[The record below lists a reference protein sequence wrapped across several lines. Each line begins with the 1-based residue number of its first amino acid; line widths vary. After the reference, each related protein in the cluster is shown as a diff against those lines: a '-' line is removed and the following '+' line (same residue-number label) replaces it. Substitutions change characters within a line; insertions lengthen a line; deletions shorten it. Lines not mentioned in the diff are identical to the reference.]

1 MISPEAIRVLQSAK
15 NEHASDV
22 WLFAAC
28 LIKEKNMMFVRGY
41 VSPNCSDTIFF
52 ERCWDPSPG
61 RFTPKI
67 ICQFVIVNS
76 IIPIW
81 PTWLLENSRNFHWRS
96 LKWEPCRV
104 SSWHHFYCQEEPGS
118 PRHKMRRLD
127 EEISQRLGWKKWAK
141 VQGSSLFSAMVPSLE
156 IKALMRAYFHHWFS
170 LIGLIKPLFPAGC
183 VLGGG

>member
-1 MISPEAIRVLQSAK
+1 MFDCLLLAWSKKKTWCLLGVMSVPTVVIPFFSRGVETLHLEDSPQ
-15 NEHASDV
+15 
-22 WLFAAC
+22 
-28 LIKEKNMMFVRGY
+28 
-41 VSPNCSDTIFF
+41 
-52 ERCWDPSPG
+52 
-61 RFTPKI
+61 KI